1 MQRNP
6 LNIGQTLL
14 PLFFSSVI
22 PSTVGTDWQIG
33 AESEG
38 EEERR
43 EEAVTFGGSLT
54 VCEKER
60 GSAHS
65 SAVFLFPLEWS
76 GVPIIDFAEGSN
88 SFFF

>member
-1 MQRNP
+1 MQKNP
-6 LNIGQTLL
+6 LSIGQTLL

-33 AESEG
+33 AER
-38 EEERR
+38 ERR
-43 EEAVTFGGSLT
+43 RGEEAVTFGGSLT

-65 SAVFLFPLEWS
+65 SAVFPFSVGAES